1 MIDESP
7 KKPSKQA
14 AEVKASSAKT
24 AAAKNPAA
32 KKAAEKKPSADRGR
46 RYRGVSEEARQ
57 AERRQRFVEAGLTVF
72 GSRGYHSSTVRSICA
87 EAGLTERYFYESFS
101 NSEDLLCVVYDYTNQ
116 RVRERVLAAVMDAP
130 RDVSAMA
137 YATLVAF
144 LSIMR
149 DDPRMAQLLF
159 VEVLGVSERVDQRYR
174 KSVEDFAQLMQLMVA
189 PLLDAKAL
197 PAPLQPDI
205 LSVAML
211 GSVIT
216 VVSRWMING
225 FQEPIDTIAENL
237 HVVLVAMMHHLV
249 ILADAPDASAS
260 K

>member
-1 MIDESP
+1 MM
-7 KKPSKQA
+7 
-14 AEVKASSAKT
+14 
-24 AAAKNPAA
+24 
-32 KKAAEKKPSADRGR
+32 
-46 RYRGVSEEARQ
+46 
-57 AERRQRFVEAGLTVF
+57 L
-72 GSRGYHSSTVRSICA
+72 
-87 EAGLTERYFYESFS
+87 LTER
-101 NSEDLLCVVYDYTNQ
+101 
-116 RVRERVLAAVMDAP
+116 
-130 RDVSAMA
+130 
-137 YATLVAF
+137 TLHLSTHSGQVAF
-144 LSIMR
+144 PGGR
-149 DDPRMAQLLF
+149 ADPHDASPAATALREAWEEVGLEERF

-197 PAPLQPDI
+197 PAPLRPDI

-237 HVVLVAMMHHLV
+237 HVVLVAMMRHLV